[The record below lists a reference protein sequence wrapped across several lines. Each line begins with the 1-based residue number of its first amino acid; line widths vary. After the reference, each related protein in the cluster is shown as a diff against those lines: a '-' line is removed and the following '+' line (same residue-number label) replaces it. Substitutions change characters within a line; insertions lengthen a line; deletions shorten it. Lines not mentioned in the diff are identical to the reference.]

1 MNPNP
6 RRDRRIIPLLVLA
19 ALAARRAPAQEEP
32 THPPT
37 GRVESIE
44 GPDGK
49 HQAGKLAGDAASGY
63 RFEPDGGGP
72 ARPLEAG
79 DAVSFDGPGSDAA
92 TATPAFR
99 AELGLGQRISGRLGA
114 VGAADVTLEDGPG
127 RKPATIA
134 RAGVLALQQRPG
146 EVLVFQ
152 DDFEAI
158 DPARWAVVGEPAT
171 VAEPRLAGAHAL
183 KIPAAGA
190 ALTCRL
196 AEPVGSGR
204 LEVAFFDDGRVVP
217 GRRWFVD
224 LTFRGPA
231 GDEWVRALLGWD
243 EESLAV
249 QSSPGGPALPV
260 QRLARKAGWHRL
272 IVRFG
277 PERTGLTVDG
287 YELAHGH
294 GPAGALTEIRLASQE
309 VGRAAAPNEL
319 AGFVDDFRLSRVAEP
334 VGGLESDPA
343 QDEVRLV
350 GGDQLF
356 GRLLRADGERVTL
369 RVLDQEAT
377 LSWAEVSGLIFRRA
391 PAPGRAIAG
400 AWVRVEW
407 RAAPGADP
415 KDLDQ
420 VEGAL
425 TAATPAALT
434 LETPYA
440 GTLTIPRDRLRRLKG
455 LGTMRRLVID
465 PTAHHLG
472 NEVVRSL
479 DPPQPQGRTLAL
491 TFPLEAVPDGPAAL
505 AVDVLEVAGEA
516 EMLPF
521 SGFVKAGEL
530 RTSVRINGK
539 PVDYLNRHVSSRNE
553 APERIRLPI
562 PAGVLVAGANRV
574 EFEEAGKKDEPDEL
588 DDLGILGVALE
599 SGFAAPAPPAPPRP

>member
-6 RRDRRIIPLLVLA
+6 RRDRRILLPMLLA
-19 ALAARRAPAQEEP
+19 AIAGRRAAAQEEAP
-32 THPPT
+32 NPPA
-37 GRVESIE
+37 GRVESID

-49 HQAGKLAGDAASGY
+49 RLPGKLAGDAAAGY
-63 RFEPDGGGP
+63 RFEPAEGGP
-72 ARPLEAG
+72 ARPFRAG
-79 DAVSFDGPGSDAA
+79 DAVDFEGPGADSA
-92 TATPAFR
+92 TATPTFR

-114 VGAADVTLEDGPG
+114 VDAAAVTLEDGPG
-127 RKPATIA
+127 RRPATIA

-152 DDFEAI
+152 DGFEAI
-158 DPARWAVVGEPAT
+158 DPARWAVVGEPAA
-171 VAEPRLAGAHAL
+171 VAEPRLAGERAL
-183 KIPAAGA
+183 KLPAGGA

-204 LEVAFFDDGRVVP
+204 LEVAFFDEGRVLP

-277 PERTGLTVDG
+277 PERTDLTVDG
-287 YELAHGH
+287 YALAHGH

-309 VGRAAAPNEL
+309 LGRAAPPRGL
-319 AGFVDDFRLSRVAEP
+319 AAVVDDLRLSRVAEP

-356 GRLLRADGERVTL
+356 GRIDRADPERVTL

-377 LSWAEVSGLIFRRA
+377 LSWAEVSGLIFRRVA
-391 PAPGRAIAG
+391 APGRAIAG
-400 AWVRVEW
+400 AWVRAEW

-415 KDLDQ
+415 RDLDR

-425 TAATPAALT
+425 TAATPEALT

-440 GTLTIPRDRLRRLKG
+440 GTLTIPRDRLRRLKA
-455 LGTMRRLVID
+455 LGMMRRLVID
-465 PTAHHLG
+465 PMAHHLG
-472 NEVVRSL
+472 NNVVHDL
-479 DPPQPQGRTLAL
+479 DPPQPQGRSLAL
-491 TFPLEAVPDGPAAL
+491 TFPLDGVPDGPAAL
-505 AVDVLEVAGEA
+505 AVDVLQVAGEA
-516 EMLPF
+516 EMLRY
-521 SGFVKAGEL
+521 SAFVKAGEF
-530 RTSVRINGK
+530 RTNLRINGK
-539 PVDYLNRHVSSRNE
+539 PVDYLNRHISSMNE
-553 APERIRLPI
+553 TPERIRLPI

-574 EFEEAGKKDEPDEL
+574 EFEGVGKKDEPDEL
-588 DDLGILGVALE
+588 DDIGILGVALE
-599 SGFAAPAPPAPPRP
+599 SGIAGPGTPRP